1 LLALGEHDLRGIS
14 MLTDIVE
21 KKRYAGRGR
30 NRVHNPPVNSRPVLK
45 GTPVLSLTYVE
56 QSDCFGVLS
65 APLAVKFAVKI
76 R

>member
-1 LLALGEHDLRGIS
+1 
-14 MLTDIVE
+14 
-21 KKRYAGRGR
+21 
-30 NRVHNPPVNSRPVLK
+30 
-45 GTPVLSLTYVE
+45 VLSLTYVE